1 MKQTILVIE
10 DEEDIRELLRY
21 SLVRAGYDVATA
33 ADGNAGLAAT
43 ASNPA
48 LILLDLMLPG
58 LSGLEVAKRLKAESA
73 TADIPIVMVTAKGD
87 ETDIVAGLDL
97 GADDYVTKPFS
108 VKVLLARVAAVL
120 RRGEQ
125 IEEEPNRRTVAGLVL
140 DLDRREAFVD
150 GEPVEMTFSEF
161 AILDALLRR
170 RGAVMTRQQIV
181 ADIRG
186 GEITVTDRSVDVHMT
201 AIRKKLGVYGPRL
214 LTVRGVGYRFDV

>member
-1 MKQTILVIE
+1 
-10 DEEDIRELLRY
+10 
-21 SLVRAGYDVATA
+21 VATA